1 MKYITILILFCCLS
15 ANAQTSP
22 KKTSAPIEK
31 PIAAKYDALA
41 LAKTTLDFYIKNADT
56 IRTGDRKRKRN
67 TYIYFYTKE
76 NVDIKGQK
84 IKNCLIWNK
93 NKEVFTNAAVFPL
106 EINKNDTIKYRF
118 IEVIV
123 KKDTTNVKINLK
135 TPQILLYFNT
145 LTYFRGS
152 KTDKME
158 LVDAPPDCDP
168 ETVKTSRTKRITQT
182 PIQCLNLDAIFLYNK
197 KTKKWL
203 HRTDFERNVE
213 RRTWFLKRFL
223 F

>member
-1 MKYITILILFCCLS
+1 MKYIIFLLFCCLS
-15 ANAQTSP
+15 ANAQLAQKNKP
-22 KKTSAPIEK
+22 AAIEK
-31 PIAAKYDALA
+31 PVAAKYDALA
-41 LAKTTLDFYIKNADT
+41 FAKTTLEYYIKNADT
-56 IRTGDRKRKRN
+56 IRTGDRKRKKN
-67 TYIYFYTKE
+67 TYIFFYTKE
-76 NVDIKGQK
+76 NVDIEGQK

-93 NKEVFTNAAVFPL
+93 NKEIFTNKAVFPL

-118 IEVIV
+118 IEVIL
-123 KKDTTNVKINLK
+123 KNDTTNSEIKPK
-135 TPQILLYFNT
+135 KPKILLYFNT

-168 ETVKTSRTKRITQT
+168 ETIKTSKTKRITQT
-182 PIQCLNLDAIFLYNK
+182 PIQCLNLDAVFVYTK
-197 KTKKWL
+197 KTKKWVL
-203 HRTDFERNVE
+203 STDFERNVE

>member
-1 MKYITILILFCCLS
+1 MKAIIIFLLFCCLS
-15 ANAQTSP
+15 ANAQSSP
-22 KKTSAPIEK
+22 KKTSAAIEK
-31 PIAAKYDALA
+31 PIVAKYNALA
-41 LAKTTLDFYIKNADT
+41 LAKTTLRFYIKNADT
-56 IRTGDRKRKRN
+56 IRSNDRKLN

-76 NVDIKGQK
+76 NVDIKAEK

-93 NKEVFTNAAVFPL
+93 NKEIFTKKDVFPL

-123 KKDTTNVKINLK
+123 KNDTTNVKINPK

-152 KTDKME
+152 KNDKME
-158 LVDAPPDCDP
+158 LVEAPPDCDP
-168 ETVKTSRTKRITQT
+168 ETVKTNRTKRITQT
-182 PIQCLNLDAIFLYNK
+182 PIQCLNLDAVFMYNK

-203 HRTDFERNVE
+203 HHTGFERNVE